1 MIERTQSLV
10 NKNKQRLAK
19 AEEMLEKTGQIAA
32 KNKEMIK
39 ENTETIQKKL
49 DEHDHLHEHKL
60 IEKMKEI
67 HVQQHEYLDTEESQK
82 KTLRKTNTMGDPDS
96 IDCELDKI
104 FEFIEKVHVDCL
116 SQIDKVSKEKPQG
129 SFKLT
134 KGEGSNE
141 GIDTLRE

>member
-1 MIERTQSLV
+1 
-10 NKNKQRLAK
+10 
-19 AEEMLEKTGQIAA
+19 
-32 KNKEMIK
+32 
-39 ENTETIQKKL
+39 
-49 DEHDHLHEHKL
+49 
-60 IEKMKEI
+60 
-67 HVQQHEYLDTEESQK
+67 
-82 KTLRKTNTMGDPDS
+82 MGDPDS

-116 SQIDKVSKEKPQG
+116 SQIDKVSNLKPQG